1 MLAASLLLLTPIS
14 RADEGEAET
23 LIGQGV
29 ALRQLGR
36 DQEALQLFRRAFAQA
51 PSPRARAQMGLCEQA
66 LGIWLKAEEDLS
78 AALAETEDVWVQRYK
93 EPLAR
98 ALEVVRGRV
107 GSLEIVSNQTDVEVA
122 LDGNV
127 IGTLK
132 PQGTTFRV
140 ESGTRSVSL
149 KKVGFHSA
157 SRTVIVPGG
166 GVARETFDLAPL
178 APGELDAPRSPG
190 AAPYSSAQRTV
201 GLALLGTSAVV
212 VGAGVAAQ
220 LVRASFVSDYNSDA
234 LCPGEQS
241 ARQPPACQERISSAR
256 TWQTVAIV
264 GYAAGAALAISG
276 GILYFTAPPRPASTA
291 ACGVGPLAAGGFSAG
306 CTGRF

>member
-51 PSPRARAQMGLCEQA
+51 PSPRARAQWACASKRWAFGGGWRP
-66 LGIWLKAEEDLS
+66 LGGSRGNRRRLG
-78 AALAETEDVWVQRYK
+78 AALQGA
-93 EPLAR
+93 AR
-98 ALEVVRGRV
+98 AALEVVRGRV
-107 GSLEIVSNQTDVEVA
+107 GSLGIVSNQTDVEVA

-132 PQGTTFRV
+132 PQGTTFRAS
-140 ESGTRSVSL
+140 SGTRSVSL

-166 GVARETFDLAPL
+166 GVARDLRPRPVGAQQ
-178 APGELDAPRSPG
+178 LDAPRSPG

-256 TWQTVAIV
+256 ASQTVAIV

-291 ACGVGPLAAGGFSAG
+291 ACGVGPLAAGGLSAG